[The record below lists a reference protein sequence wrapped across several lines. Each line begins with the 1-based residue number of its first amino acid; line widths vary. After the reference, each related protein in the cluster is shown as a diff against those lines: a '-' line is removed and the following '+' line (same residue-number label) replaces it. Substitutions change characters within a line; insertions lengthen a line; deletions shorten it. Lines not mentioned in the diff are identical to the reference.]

1 MSPLRKGQI
10 GINAVYF
17 GILIPDINVGVSIRD
32 GKIHEIK
39 KPRST
44 EEHLQN
50 GISAIFRE
58 NAIISYNN

>member
-1 MSPLRKGQI
+1 MGPLRKGQI
-10 GINAVYF
+10 GINAVCF
-17 GILIPDINVGVSIRD
+17 GILIPD

-58 NAIISYNN
+58 NALISYNN